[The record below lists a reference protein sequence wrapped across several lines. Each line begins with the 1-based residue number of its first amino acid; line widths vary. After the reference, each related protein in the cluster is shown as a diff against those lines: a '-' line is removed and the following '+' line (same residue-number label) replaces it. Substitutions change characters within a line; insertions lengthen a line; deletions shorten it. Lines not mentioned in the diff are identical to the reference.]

1 MKNFFLFI
9 TLVVSTSSFSQK
21 FNVANYSCLIHLS
34 DATKQADMQ
43 FNLLSKA
50 EDVADEA
57 NFRLEFN
64 DETSAFYIDNDLEI
78 DAMSLH
84 MLKAITNTDG
94 FYFTK
99 VIDDSVIKEINP
111 TVYLEYTFGKEK
123 ILIKDSIFN
132 NWEITSETKI
142 INGYKCYK
150 ANYLRKRTQ
159 LNKEHLD
166 KAIAWF
172 CPEIPVSFGPTEFS
186 GLPGLIFHLQAKEH
200 SFVLKN
206 ITYEENLFILSPSKG
221 TVISYHEYIKVITE
235 NIEKLTEIAKT
246 YKE

>member
-1 MKNFFLFI
+1 MKNFFLTS
-9 TLVVSTSSFSQK
+9 TLLIATSSFSQK

-50 EDVADEA
+50 EEVAEDV

-64 DETSAFYIDNDLEI
+64 NETSAFYVDNDLEI

-84 MLKAITNTDG
+84 MLKAITNTYG
-94 FYFTK
+94 IFFTK
-99 VIDDSVIKEINP
+99 VIDASVIKEMKPN
-111 TVYLEYTFGKEK
+111 VYTEYTFGKEN

-132 NWEITSETKI
+132 HWEITSETKI

-150 ANYLRKRTQ
+150 ANYLRKRIL
-159 LNKEHLD
+159 LNKERLD

-172 CPEIPVSFGPTEFS
+172 CPEIPVSYGPTEFS
-186 GLPGLIFHLQAKEH
+186 GLPGLIFHLQANEH

-206 ITYEENLFILSPSKG
+206 IIYEENLSVKSPSKG
-221 TVISYHEYIKVITE
+221 TVISYNEYLKVTTE
-235 NIEKLTEIAKT
+235 NMEKLTEMVKT
-246 YKE
+246 YKD